1 MGLIKEPEGVDFIIE
16 STPLT
21 EKEKKEISDFIKKR
35 RAEKKQ
41 STKRRISV
49 ISKFN
54 FINFSQLVFT
64 SFEKKILIKERLLF

>member
-1 MGLIKEPEGVDFIIE
+1 MQQEFYWKNVLKINNMGLIKEPEGVDFIIE

-41 STKRRISV
+41 STKRRISKNV
-49 ISKFN
+49 
-54 FINFSQLVFT
+54 
-64 SFEKKILIKERLLF
+64 KKENV